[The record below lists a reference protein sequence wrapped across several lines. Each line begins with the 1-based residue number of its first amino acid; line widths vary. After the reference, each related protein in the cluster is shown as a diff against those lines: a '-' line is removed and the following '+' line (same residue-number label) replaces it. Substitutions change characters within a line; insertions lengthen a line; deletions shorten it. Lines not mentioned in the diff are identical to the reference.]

1 MDSIDQQD
9 TNIGA
14 EALDSRGKF
23 RHVVDRRRQP
33 SMGVVYLTRCNKRVS
48 VVLKPKQF
56 RHVPPCRKC
65 MPNGKPE

>member
-1 MDSIDQQD
+1 MIED

-14 EALDSRGKF
+14 QALDGKGKF

-48 VVLKPKQF
+48 VVLTKPEQF
-56 RHVPPCRKC
+56 RHLPICPTCA
-65 MPNGKPE
+65 PAS

>member
-1 MDSIDQQD
+1 MDGTDQQD

-14 EALDSRGKF
+14 EALDSHGKF
-23 RHVVDRRRQP
+23 RHV
-33 SMGVVYLTRCNKRVS
+33 GVALAGVGGLTRCNKRIT

-65 MPNGKPE
+65 MPSGKPE